1 MERSG
6 IDLFLDDFKP
16 FLAKK
21 ELEKAKRAIRRHIGK
36 AVCGYP
42 GLQIIVLEE
51 LPEDAWYL
59 VASASLA
66 KEIMQMGWA
75 KSKKKKRRKKN
86 EEHNDPK

>member
-6 IDLFLDDFKP
+6 IDNFLNDFKP

-51 LPEDAWYL
+51 LPDDAWYL
-59 VASASLA
+59 VASKNLA
-66 KEIMQMGWA
+66 KEIMLMEWA
-75 KSKKKKRRKKN
+75 NKPKKKRRKK
-86 EEHNDPK
+86 K